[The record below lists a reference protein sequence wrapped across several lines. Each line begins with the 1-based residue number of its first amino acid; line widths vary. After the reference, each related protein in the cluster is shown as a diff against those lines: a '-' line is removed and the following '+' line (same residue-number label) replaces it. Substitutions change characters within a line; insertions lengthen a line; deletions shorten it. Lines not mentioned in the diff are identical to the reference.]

1 MRSAYHRDVML
12 SLALFVWAALQAPS
26 LPTEPP
32 TSQRDAAYGDPEPVD
47 LWDLTAGVRT
57 RHAVRTKGVLGVLEQ
72 GRGKSYYELRE
83 RGGRVVILVV
93 GELDGS
99 IGSLVGR
106 RVEVVGFVRPLV
118 ESQGTC
124 TLPPNRRVVPQSYCD
139 DPELPTTPDLGPD
152 RIGWPRISVTIW
164 SITDITAL
172 QHGAEAADLT
182 AALDAPAGEK
192 VSVRGK
198 FAGANLDKDLQTAA
212 PEPRAWVL
220 RSGDQAIWVI
230 GKEPRGKGWSFDP
243 AYRGDLGKWLVV
255 EGRMAPC
262 GTARCLR
269 ASRVS
274 LAGTPKAK
282 DVE

>member
-1 MRSAYHRDVML
+1 ML
-12 SLALFVWAALQAPS
+12 SLTLVLWAAFQAPA
-26 LPTEPP
+26 LPTELPP
-32 TSQRDAAYGDPEPVD
+32 SQRDAAYGDPEPVD

-72 GRGKSYYELRE
+72 SGGNRYYELRE

-93 GELDGS
+93 GELE
-99 IGSLVGR
+99 GSLEQLIGR

-118 ESQGTC
+118 ENQGTC
-124 TLPPNRRVVPQSYCD
+124 VIPPRRSVPKSHCD
-139 DPELPTTPDLGPD
+139 DPELPTTPDLGPN
-152 RIGWPRISVTIW
+152 RQSWPRISVTIW
-164 SITDITAL
+164 SITDITGM
-172 QHGAEAADLT
+172 QHGAEAAELST
-182 AALDAPAGEK
+182 ALDAAVGEK
-192 VSVRGK
+192 VTVRGQ
-198 FAGANLDKDLQTAA
+198 FAGANLDKDLTAAA

-220 RSGDQAIWVI
+220 RSGDQAIWVV

-274 LAGTPKAK
+274 LAGTPKAN